1 MCQKSKSGTWAANR
15 DSNCISIKQVRENVV
30 LVDKR
35 SKNILAEQKYRRAVD
50 CTHIKL
56 DNCLLNNYTTY
67 SGTINLLNRDIK
79 SYSPTKE

>member
-1 MCQKSKSGTWAANR
+1 MCQKSKSGTRAANR

-35 SKNILAEQKYRRAVD
+35 SENILAEQKYRRTVD

-56 DNCLLNNYTTY
+56 EMRSKNEKSSIPFIVFRNDLLAFCLI
-67 SGTINLLNRDIK
+67 GVR
-79 SYSPTKE
+79 